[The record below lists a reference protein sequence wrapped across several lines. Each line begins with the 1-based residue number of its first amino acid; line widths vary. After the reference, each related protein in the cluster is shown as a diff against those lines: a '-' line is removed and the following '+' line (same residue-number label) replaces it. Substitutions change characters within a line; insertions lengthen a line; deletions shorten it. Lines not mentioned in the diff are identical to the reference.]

1 MANKE
6 LQALRLARERT
17 HHRQQRLRGFAFAV
31 VLVGVLGLA
40 GWLLYSAF
48 SGPKLAPL
56 AGNVIDVTGA
66 MDGFDKKLITV
77 KVGQP
82 VTIRL
87 TSLDNSHHTDGGGRH
102 QWATEA
108 FGGVSVIAP
117 PEGSNTVTF
126 TPDKTG
132 KFLFYCDI
140 CCGGWTNPS
149 MQGTLVVEA

>member
-6 LQALRLARERT
+6 RQALRLVRERAQR
-17 HHRQQRLRGFAFAV
+17 RQKRMRGLAFVV
-31 VLVGVLGLA
+31 VLIGVLGLA

-56 AGNVIDVTGA
+56 AGNVIDVAGS
-66 MDGFDKKLITV
+66 MDGFDKTQISV

-87 TSLDNSHHTDGGGRH
+87 TSLDNSMHTDGGGRH
-102 QWATEA
+102 QWAVDA
-108 FGGVSVIAP
+108 FGVSVIAP

-126 TPDKTG
+126 TPDKVGSYT
-132 KFLFYCDI
+132 FYCDI
-140 CCGGWTNPS
+140 CCGGRANPS

>member
-17 HHRQQRLRGFAFAV
+17 HRRQQRLRGIAFAV

-40 GWLLYSAF
+40 GWLMYSAF
-48 SGPKLAPL
+48 SGPRLAPV
-56 AGNVIDVTGA
+56 AGNVIDVA
-66 MDGFDKKLITV
+66 ASMDGFDRTRITV

-82 VTIRL
+82 VTLRL
-87 TSLDNSHHTDGGGRH
+87 TSMDNSMHTDGGGRH
-102 QWATEA
+102 QWAVDA
-108 FGGVSVIAP
+108 FKVSVVAP

-126 TPDKTG
+126 TPDKVGTYM
-132 KFLFYCDI
+132 FYCDI
-140 CCGGWTNPS
+140 WCGGRANPS

>member
-1 MANKE
+1 MANKDR
-6 LQALRLARERT
+6 QALRFARERT
-17 HHRQQRLRGFAFAV
+17 HRHQKRLRGIAFAV

-48 SGPKLAPL
+48 ARPNLAPL

-82 VTIRL
+82 VTLRL

-102 QWATEA
+102 QWAVDA
-108 FGGVSVIAP
+108 LGVSVVAP

-126 TPDKTG
+126 TPDKVG
-132 KFLFYCDI
+132 RYVFYCDI
-140 CCGGWTNPS
+140 CCGGRANPS